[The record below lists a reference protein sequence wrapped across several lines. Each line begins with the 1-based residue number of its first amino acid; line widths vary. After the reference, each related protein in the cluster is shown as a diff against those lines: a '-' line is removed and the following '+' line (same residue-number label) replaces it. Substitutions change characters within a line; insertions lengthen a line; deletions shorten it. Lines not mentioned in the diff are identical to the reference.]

1 MKSTSLMNDD
11 DIVMMIKNQSN
22 SKFIQPKRMNHTRE
36 KELPRLVKFMN
47 LLSKDWRLKKKL

>member
-1 MKSTSLMNDD
+1 
-11 DIVMMIKNQSN
+11 
-22 SKFIQPKRMNHTRE
+22 MNHTRE